1 MSRPEILVID
11 DEEQIQKLLKITLQ
25 TNDFKVTGALTA
37 RDGLREAK
45 TMHPD
50 LILLDLG
57 LPDESGHDVLK
68 KLRTWFTKPII
79 ILSAQSSEEN
89 IVKALDNGANDYLVK
104 PFRTGELLA
113 RLRSS
118 LRSSHSS
125 QLLMPEL
132 SPEFEMDLNLRGVK
146 KNGQLIKLTLT
157 EYDLL
162 AAFVKNE
169 GRVLTHQY
177 LLREVWGPGYI
188 DQSQYLRVFINQLRK
203 KIETEPNQPK
213 YIITESGVGY
223 RFTAK
228 ENYL

>member
-1 MSRPEILVID
+1 
-11 DEEQIQKLLKITLQ
+11 
-25 TNDFKVTGALTA
+25 
-37 RDGLREAK
+37 
-45 TMHPD
+45 
-50 LILLDLG
+50 
-57 LPDESGHDVLK
+57 
-68 KLRTWFTKPII
+68 
-79 ILSAQSSEEN
+79 
-89 IVKALDNGANDYLVK
+89 
-104 PFRTGELLA
+104 
-113 RLRSS
+113 LRSS
-118 LRSSHSS
+118 QSS

-177 LLREVWGPGYI
+177 LMREVWGPGYI